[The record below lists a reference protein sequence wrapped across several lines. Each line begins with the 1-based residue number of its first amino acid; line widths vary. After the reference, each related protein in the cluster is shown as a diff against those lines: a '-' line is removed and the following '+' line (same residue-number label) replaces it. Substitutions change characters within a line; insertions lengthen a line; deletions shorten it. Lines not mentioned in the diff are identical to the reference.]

1 MNEIKQINK
10 EQSEALIENKKPLGK
25 FYLEDNGVFVGFDNS
40 TGDCF
45 VEEFKDKDTCLAWL
59 NNDSLVYHSEIDFG
73 KTIGELKNKNEM
85 SNNECFEVIITEK
98 LVTSVTISAKSKEE
112 ALSKVEDMYNH
123 GKIMLKYDDLSEVNF
138 EVDTLTNG
146 YF

>member
-1 MNEIKQINK
+1 MSEIKQINK
-10 EQSEALIENKKPLGK
+10 EQAEALIEDMKLLGK

-59 NNDSLVYHSEIDFG
+59 NNDSLVYHSETDFG
-73 KTIGELKNKNEM
+73 KTIDELKNKNEM

-112 ALSKVEDMYNH
+112 TLSKVEDMYNH

-138 EVDTLTNG
+138 EVDTP
-146 YF
+146 

>member
-1 MNEIKQINK
+1 MSEIKQINK
-10 EQSEALIENKKPLGK
+10 EQAEALIEDMKPLGK

-59 NNDSLVYHSEIDFG
+59 NNDSLVYHFETDFG
-73 KTIGELKNKNEM
+73 KTIDELKNKNEM

-138 EVDTLTNG
+138 GVDTP
-146 YF
+146 